1 MPIYEYR
8 CQACSYT
15 FDLKQGFDAEPIA
28 TCLICSG
35 QAPRVFSMPA
45 VIYKGSGFYT
55 TDYKQKENGYKQE
68 SGNGSPKSES
78 ESESKSE
85 TKSESKEESK
95 AESKVGSS
103 SSKSSSSED

>member
-68 SGNGSPKSES
+68 SGNGSPKSK
-78 ESESKSE
+78 SESKSE

-95 AESKVGSS
+95 TESKVGSS

>member
-28 TCLICSG
+28 TCLVCSG

-55 TDYKQKENGYKQE
+55 TDYKQTENGYKQE
-68 SGNGSPKSES
+68 SGDGSPK
-78 ESESKSE
+78 SESKSE

-103 SSKSSSSED
+103 SSKSSPKED

>member
-78 ESESKSE
+78 ESES
-85 TKSESKEESK
+85 ESKEESK

-103 SSKSSSSED
+103 SSKPSSKEE

>member
-28 TCLICSG
+28 MCLICSG

-78 ESESKSE
+78 ESKSE

-103 SSKSSSSED
+103 SSKPSSKEE

>member
-28 TCLICSG
+28 ACLICSG

-78 ESESKSE
+78 KSE

-103 SSKSSSSED
+103 SSKPSSKED

>member
-78 ESESKSE
+78 ESKSE

-103 SSKSSSSED
+103 SSKPSSKEE

>member
-8 CQACSYT
+8 CQACSHT

-68 SGNGSPKSES
+68 SGNGSPKSEG
-78 ESESKSE
+78 ESKGE

-95 AESKVGSS
+95 TESKVGSS